1 MIAQQRSALKTPL
14 EKDLVGRVFLNGIND
29 LVILVWIAEGD
40 GRALIAEHRVEG
52 VELAEG
58 GEDVVDR

>member
-1 MIAQQRSALKTPL
+1 L